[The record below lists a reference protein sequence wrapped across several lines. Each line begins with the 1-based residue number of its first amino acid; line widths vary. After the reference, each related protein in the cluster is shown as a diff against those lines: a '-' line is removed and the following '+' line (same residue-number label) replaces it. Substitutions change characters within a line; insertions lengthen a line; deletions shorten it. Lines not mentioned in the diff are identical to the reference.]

1 MNKIFFYFYILY
13 YIMFLNYAILTII
26 LLLLIYVSYNVKDK
40 GIIYFILILLIFIT
54 LKKCVETNKKETK
67 ENFYNVNSAR
77 TALSESVGNTNELDN
92 LKEKVG
98 DLTTNLTDLTEI
110 MKKQTINKAM
120 ERGSEAK
127 NFSLTE
133 SQKRQDLELDRIDK
147 ELDVLLKLYRK
158 ETDDLDKK
166 KYNSIPVFNSC
177 KVKNEG
183 EFYRRSDN
191 ELSTQE
197 MIQKLEKQ
205 EMLKNMGI
213 DSETSNQ
220 LLTTMKNGRM
230 SDNMDIN
237 VNLV

>member
-1 MNKIFFYFYILY
+1 MNKIFFYYYILY

-26 LLLLIYVSYNVKDK
+26 LLLLIYISYNIKDK

-54 LKKCVETNKKETK
+54 LKKCVDKNTLKEK
-67 ENFYNVNSAR
+67 FYNVNTAR
-77 TALSESVGNTNELDN
+77 VALSESVGNTNELDS

-98 DLTTNLTDLTEI
+98 NLSTNLTDLTEV
-110 MKKQTINKAM
+110 MKKQTLNKAM

-133 SQKRQDLELDRIDK
+133 SQKSQDLELDRLDK

-166 KYNSIPVFNSC
+166 KYNTLPVFSSC

-183 EFYRRSDN
+183 EFYKRSDN
-191 ELSTQE
+191 QLSTQE
-197 MIQKLEKQ
+197 MIQKLENQ

-213 DSETSNQ
+213 DSESSNE
-220 LLTTMKNGRM
+220 LLTTMQNGNM
-230 SDNMDIN
+230 ADNMDVN